1 VPSVVVKTGPLAGRR
16 ITVDKEMIMGREGTD
31 VVFEDDGEVS
41 RRHAALRPAG
51 GRIEIEDLGST
62 NGTFV
67 NDRRIE
73 GSTELSAG
81 DSVRI
86 GQTTIEVEAA
96 PGADDTIVSD
106 IPEEIRRRPA
116 GPSAPQVA
124 SSQDDAPTASL
135 PEKELKRRREA
146 SSPSGRSRA
155 PWLAAVLLIA
165 LGVTAYLLFFRGDDF
180 ASAADNACAPHAR
193 RVGQLELERKAQ
205 ADFRRL
211 HRIRAS
217 ALDDLRAL
225 DRPDEAGKYFTAFA
239 ATQKAI
245 SRLARPKGPEG
256 SQRAFSSAARAERDA
271 ARVLGLD
278 TCAQLTGL

>member
-1 VPSVVVKTGPLAGRR
+1 MPNVVVKTGPLAGRR
-16 ITVDKEMIMGREGTD
+16 ITVDKEMILGREGTD
-31 VVFEDDGEVS
+31 VVFEDDGEIS

-51 GRIEIEDLGST
+51 GGIEVEDLGST

-73 GSTELSAG
+73 SSTDLSAG

-86 GQTTIEVEAA
+86 GKTTMEVEAA
-96 PGADDTIVSD
+96 PGAADTIVSD
-106 IPEEIRRRPA
+106 IPEEIRRRRV
-116 GPSAPQVA
+116 GPPAPQVA

-155 PWLAAVLLIA
+155 PWLAAGLLIT
-165 LGVTAYLLFFRGDDF
+165 LGVVAYLLFFRGDDF
-180 ASAADNACAPHAR
+180 ASAADEACASHAR
-193 RVGQLELERKAQ
+193 RVGQLELDRKAQ

-217 ALDDLRAL
+217 ALDELRAL
-225 DRPDEAGKYFTAFA
+225 DRPDEAGEYFTAFA

-245 SRLARPKGPEG
+245 ARLARPPGPVG
-256 SQRAFSSAARAERDA
+256 SERAFSSAARAERNA
-271 ARVLGLD
+271 ARDLELD
-278 TCAQLTGL
+278 SCAQLTGL